1 MESLYTFLIHPK
13 NPQLEKGDENH
24 PFQVPDFSD
33 GSKKYM
39 KTPLKENVK
48 NTNDKDFR
56 SPKRKAVQPKRR
68 PKDQSY
74 ERLLFTAP
82 IKADM
87 NKSETAG
94 ISEDFAKLVENLF
107 TTSNLHEKLAE
118 NINRVAIS
126 RSDSFLIWL
135 KFCLNKFKL
144 IHDIY

>member
-1 MESLYTFLIHPK
+1 
-13 NPQLEKGDENH
+13 
-24 PFQVPDFSD
+24 
-33 GSKKYM
+33 
-39 KTPLKENVK
+39 
-48 NTNDKDFR
+48 
-56 SPKRKAVQPKRR
+56 
-68 PKDQSY
+68 
-74 ERLLFTAP
+74 
-82 IKADM
+82 M

-126 RSDSFLIWL
+126 RSDSFLIRL